1 MSRSGTMRSGNNR
14 FITSS
19 SDIPLN
25 LLCFRRAF
33 FSALPSSPR
42 PSILMSRSSPSAMT
56 SFPSPSPSS
65 SSSSNDNSSLKS
77 PLKERNFM
85 FYKMYIEMFIHLL
98 ESSFIC
104 IDKIPSG
111 FGDFGFL
118 GFLGFWALGA
128 MSGIGI
134 PENPIESGLA
144 PRLGGHISSSLVGKL

>member
-1 MSRSGTMRSGNNR
+1 MRSGNNR

-25 LLCFRRAF
+25 LLCFRLAF

-77 PLKERNFM
+77 PLKKRKLKLFQ
-85 FYKMYIEMFIHLL
+85 FVHSLKYFIYLL

-134 PENPIESGLA
+134 PENPMESGLA
-144 PRLGGHISSSLVGKL
+144 PRVGEHISSSLVGKL